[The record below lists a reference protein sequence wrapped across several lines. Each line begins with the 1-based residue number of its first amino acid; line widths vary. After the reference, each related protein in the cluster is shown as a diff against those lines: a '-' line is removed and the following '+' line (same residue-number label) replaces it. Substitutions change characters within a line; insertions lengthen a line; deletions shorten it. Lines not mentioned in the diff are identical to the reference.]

1 MSKHSSPEEKLKV
14 AKQLRD
20 AIAARQASTMSKSQP
35 SGQSAP
41 QVPPKGTND
50 NNQYR

>member
-1 MSKHSSPEEKLKV
+1 MSKHSDGEAKLHIPRGFRGLAGRIRKESP
-14 AKQLRD
+14 RT
-20 AIAARQASTMSKSQP
+20 S
-35 SGQSAP
+35 SAP